1 MAINK
6 KDVQQSEAPEVDN
19 LHAALSKAALMDIVI
34 DLVRR
39 NAGDET
45 LDGVDLA
52 RAILAEGGPVLAIR
66 GDKLPVVVAVP
77 RCERCAKHRARGRKQ
92 SRPDLCNWC
101 YADDHAEPAA

>member
-6 KDVQQSEAPEVDN
+6 KSIQQSDAPEMDD

-45 LDGVDLA
+45 LDGVELA
-52 RAILAEGGPVLAIR
+52 RAIIEEGSAVLAIR
-66 GDKLPVVVAVP
+66 GDKLPNVVAVP
-77 RCERCAKHRARGRKQ
+77 RCVRCSISRVRPRCAD
-92 SRPDLCNWC
+92 SLCYGC
-101 YADDHAEPAA
+101 YGANYPERDVAT

>member
-6 KDVQQSEAPEVDN
+6 KSIQQSDTPEMDD

-45 LDGVDLA
+45 LDGADLA
-52 RAILAEGGPVLAIR
+52 RAIVSEGEPVLRIR
-66 GDKLPVVVAVP
+66 GDKTPEVVAINRCVKCLTSRVRP
-77 RCERCAKHRARGRKQ
+77 RCTD
-92 SRPDLCNWC
+92 SLCYGC
-101 YADDHAEPAA
+101 YGANYPESK